1 MSLNWITE
9 KELNEIPFDIFLLLE
24 ECQLN
29 WINEERYAD
38 AWGLALRA
46 HPYVVWAIAKRAP
59 QKAAWAERMLKHG
72 EALPPADTQVLFQA
86 ERTLLRA
93 YEDWIAYAVNPEI
106 YHRQPFLQWDERE
119 LTGLCDL
126 PANALWTSV
135 PAQAS
140 RRLPLLRCA
149 KPSIAWNRHGRCGV
163 ICVSGLSVS
172 M

>member
-119 LTGLCDL
+119 LTGLCDF
-126 PANALWTSV
+126 AGKRIGNAACHKTRWDGN
-135 PAQAS
+135 PHP
-140 RRLPLLRCA
+140 R
-149 KPSIAWNRHGRCGV
+149 
-163 ICVSGLSVS
+163 
-172 M
+172 

>member
-72 EALPPADTQVLFQA
+72 ET
-86 ERTLLRA
+86 RRYTS
-93 YEDWIAYAVNPEI
+93 AVSSG
-106 YHRQPFLQWDERE
+106 
-119 LTGLCDL
+119 T
-126 PANALWTSV
+126 NAS
-135 PAQAS
+135 A
-140 RRLPLLRCA
+140 C
-149 KPSIAWNRHGRCGV
+149 I
-163 ICVSGLSVS
+163 
-172 M
+172 

>member
-126 PANALWTSV
+126 PATHCGRRFRHR
-135 PAQAS
+135 QAGVCRCSAVQS
-140 RRLPLLRCA
+140 RLLRGTGMVA
-149 KPSIAWNRHGRCGV
+149 AA
-163 ICVSGLSVS
+163 LSA
-172 M
+172 